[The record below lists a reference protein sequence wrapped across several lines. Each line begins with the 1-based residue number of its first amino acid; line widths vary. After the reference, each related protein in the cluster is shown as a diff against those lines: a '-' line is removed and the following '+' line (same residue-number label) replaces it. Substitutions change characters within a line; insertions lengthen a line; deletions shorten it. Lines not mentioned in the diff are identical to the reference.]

1 MYALKNYIYAHVC
14 ICNLIYI
21 GLMELYAKKII
32 SPLKLS
38 DYIIH
43 SMNRMF

>member
-21 GLMELYAKKII
+21 GLMELYAKNYK
-32 SPLKLS
+32 SSKAVRLYYSL
-38 DYIIH
+38 
-43 SMNRMF
+43 NE